1 MVYLTT
7 DYESAAYVNILKM
20 TQLIKQE
27 IKYLFIALRT
37 LNISV
42 IKKTCMY
49 AMKCMHWIFSYSRH

>member
-27 IKYLFIALRT
+27 IKYLFIT
-37 LNISV
+37 
-42 IKKTCMY
+42 
-49 AMKCMHWIFSYSRH
+49 